1 VPYLDELAL
10 DIKVAEDAE
19 IEKQK
24 EKDEK
29 DLESHGEL
37 QRILKNSARCTRA
50 LLHQSLDGS
59 GQGDETSISDPR

>member
-29 DLESHGEL
+29 DLESHREL
-37 QRILKNSARCTRA
+37 QRILKTQHDVPVHSY
-50 LLHQSLDGS
+50 
-59 GQGDETSISDPR
+59 IKV